1 MDMIIFNGKGYTMDN
16 NNSRFTAVSIKDG
29 LIYSVGSNEEIL
41 REKTSKTK
49 LIDAQG
55 KMILPGFNDSHMHLL
70 SYGYSLEMVDLNDCK
85 SVNEMKSRIRKYI
98 TENKIEKGQWIEGRG
113 WDDNLFLDKKM
124 PSAKD
129 FDEEF
134 KEYYIV
140 LTRTCAQVSVVNTKV
155 LKLAGIFKHPVQIE
169 GGTIEIGCNGD
180 ATGILTGLA
189 TEIVYKIIP
198 KLTTEQIERAI
209 LKASNKYTSSGITS
223 VQTDDFEL
231 LRAGTFR
238 DILKVYFKLDR
249 ENKLPIRVNLM
260 LHLATLEEIKDFM
273 TLGLKSGDG
282 SPYFK
287 IGPFKTII
295 DGSLGVRTAALR
307 EPYSDNPED
316 RKNNAGEMYLTKNE
330 LRELHNYAFENG
342 FQLVSDAIGD
352 RAMRSI
358 LDVYIEILEKN
369 KGKDLRFGIDHCQ
382 ITTEGII
389 EDFVKYNIIG
399 GLEFIFLSSDID
411 MLEDRVGEKRR
422 KESYN
427 FKKFYDLGCVIA
439 AGSDSPVEEYN
450 PLHGIYAAVTR
461 KTYNYLPEGGYN
473 PEQKIS
479 VEQGIRAFTTGPAY
493 ATFEENKK
501 GSLEVGKYADIVIL
515 DEDLY
520 EAEPDH
526 IKDIKI
532 LKTII
537 GGKIVFEAE

>member
-1 MDMIIFNGKGYTMDN
+1 MDMIIFNGKGYSMDSEN
-16 NNSRFTAVSIKDG
+16 NCFTAVSIKDG
-29 LIYSVGSNEEIL
+29 LIHSVGKDEDIL
-41 REKTSKTK
+41 KEKTAETK
-49 LIDAQG
+49 VIDAKG
-55 KMILPGFNDSHMHLL
+55 KIILPGFNDSHMHLL
-70 SYGYSLEMVDLNDCK
+70 SYGYSLEMVDLNDCE
-85 SVNEMKSRIRKYI
+85 SIDEMKIRIRKYI
-98 TENKIEKGQWIEGRG
+98 AENKIQKGQWIEGRG
-113 WDDNLFLDKKM
+113 WDNNLFPDKKM
-124 PSAKD
+124 PIAAD
-129 FDEEF
+129 FDDEF
-134 KEYYIV
+134 GEYYVV
-140 LTRTCAQVSVVNTKV
+140 LTRTCAQISVVNTKV
-155 LKLAGIFKHPVQIE
+155 LKLAKIYEKPVQIE
-169 GGTIEIGCNGD
+169 GGTIETNCDGN

-198 KLTTEQIERAI
+198 KLTAEQIERAI
-209 LKASNKYTSSGITS
+209 LKASNKYASSGITS

-238 DILKVYFKLDR
+238 DILKVYFKLDK
-249 ENKLPIRVNLM
+249 ENRLPIRINLM
-260 LHLATLEEIKDFM
+260 LHLATLDEIKDFL
-273 TLGLKSGDG
+273 TLGIKSGDG

-295 DGSLGVRTAALR
+295 DGSLGGRTAALK
-307 EPYSDNPED
+307 EPYSDNPVGKED
-316 RKNNAGEMYLTKNE
+316 NTGEMYITKEE
-330 LRELHNYAFENG
+330 LRELHNYAFDNG

-352 RAMRSI
+352 RAMRTI

-389 EDFVKYNIIG
+389 EDFAKYNIIA
-399 GLEFIFLSSDID
+399 GLELIFLASDID
-411 MLEDRVGEKRR
+411 MLEDRVGEKRGR
-422 KESYN
+422 MSYN
-427 FKKFYDLGCVIA
+427 FKKFYDLGCVVA

-461 KTYNYLPEGGYN
+461 KTYGHLPKNGYN

-479 VEQGIRAFTTGPAY
+479 IDQGIRAFTTGPAY

-501 GSLEVGKYADIVIL
+501 GTLEVGKYADIVIL

-520 EAEPDH
+520 ETNPDH